1 MKATAYGEDANE
13 HENRDDLVASGTV
26 ETFAVMTE
34 VPRSRRVPRID
45 DNGVKN
51 QSVVSKR
58 E

>member
-1 MKATAYGEDANE
+1 MEAAAYEEDANE
-13 HENRDDLVASGTV
+13 HENRDDLVGSGTV
-26 ETFAVMTE
+26 ETFAVMDE
-34 VPRSRRVPRID
+34 VPRSRGVPRID